1 MCGVVRAPSSKTGC
15 HGTFFCFRLK
25 KPPWLPGVIHLI
37 YCCFNRFPL
46 SHFHWLSICFPK
58 LLEQKRPFPVC
69 RPNGGTCST
78 ELRLANLLLEC
89 YQPWCNHCYSNLEF
103 LELQ

>member
-1 MCGVVRAPSSKTGC
+1 MLPAMVKPRSEERRVGKECRYWRDWSSDVC
-15 HGTFFCFRLK
+15 SSDL
-25 KPPWLPGVIHLI
+25 PWLPGVIHLI

-89 YQPWCNHCYSNLEF
+89 YQPW
-103 LELQ
+103 